1 MQENFCALFNQ
12 AFSQWDRLL
21 QRTIRKL
28 PQDKRLMGMEIRMAT
43 ARFCTGAASIRGWA
57 NDYPGRND
65 AVVNDQ
71 TNERG
76 DGAATMDYL
85 TG

>member
-1 MQENFCALFNQ
+1 
-12 AFSQWDRLL
+12 
-21 QRTIRKL
+21 
-28 PQDKRLMGMEIRMAT
+28 MGMELRMAT

-57 NDYPGRND
+57 NDDPGKND
-65 AVVNDQ
+65 AVVNGQ

-85 TG
+85 EG